1 MRRKNLKENDVVQS
15 AKMGSLLQ
23 KLRDAQQ
30 NTLKE
35 KAAKW
40 GFNFERCMPAENSAA
55 DVNDKAEF
63 EKKSPVESTTSVV
76 IPM

>member
-1 MRRKNLKENDVVQS
+1 MRRKNLIENDVPQS
-15 AKMGSLLQ
+15 TKMGSLLQ

-30 NTLKE
+30 KTLKE
-35 KAAKW
+35 KSAKW
-40 GFNFERCMPAENSAA
+40 GFNFERCMSAENSEA
-55 DVNDKAEF
+55 DIIDKTEF